1 MTSDL
6 FLFQDGKR
14 FDEILKTLKLQK
26 RGAGGVDTVAE
37 GGLFDISNADRL
49 GFSEVCYFVH
59 SHAHVYILYRN
70 VVWRGIRFADVIVF
84 CVQVQ
89 LVQQVVDGV
98 NLLVEMEKK
107 LEKGESIDSLMP
119 KKK

>member
-1 MTSDL
+1 MLCEGAFVLLTSS
-6 FLFQDGKR
+6 F
-14 FDEILKTLKLQK
+14 
-26 RGAGGVDTVAE
+26 
-37 GGLFDISNADRL
+37 
-49 GFSEVCYFVH
+49 
-59 SHAHVYILYRN
+59 
-70 VVWRGIRFADVIVF
+70 F